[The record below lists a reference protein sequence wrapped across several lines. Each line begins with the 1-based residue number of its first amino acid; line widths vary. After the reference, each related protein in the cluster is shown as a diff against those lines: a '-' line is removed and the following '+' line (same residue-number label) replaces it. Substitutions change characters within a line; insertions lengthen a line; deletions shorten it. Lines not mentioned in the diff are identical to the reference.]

1 MKNLS
6 IIGIDVSKL
15 VLDVFILSCKFHFQV
30 ENSPAGFAQLLETCC
45 SKLNT
50 PREQLYFCF
59 ENTGRYSRM
68 LSVFLDQSEIIF
80 SQIPAL
86 DIKASKGISRGK
98 TDKADARDIA
108 LYAWR
113 KKDELEPT
121 KLQTAQTS
129 ELRQL
134 VALRDKLIK
143 HRTAYKNSIKDLQD
157 CYYEGET
164 EFIKDTQVKMINQL
178 NEEIKNIED
187 RMDQI
192 INSMPEWKRNFKL
205 IKSIRGVG
213 PVISRYVII
222 YTENFTRF
230 TKYKKFACYA
240 GIAPFEYASGSSIK
254 GRTRVHPCAN
264 KQLKS
269 LLNLAAMN
277 AIKINGEYKQYY
289 LRRQQEGKNNMSTLN
304 IIRNKILARIFAVVK
319 RQTPYVDLYKFA
331 A

>member
-15 VLDVFILSCKFHFQV
+15 FLDVFVLSKKYHFQV
-30 ENSPAGFAQLLETCC
+30 ENTPAGFAHLLEMCC
-45 SKLNT
+45 SKLKVN
-50 PREQLYFCF
+50 RKQLHVCF
-59 ENTGRYSRM
+59 ENTGRYSR
-68 LSVFLDQSEIIF
+68 LLAVFLEQSEVTF

-164 EFIKDTQVKMINQL
+164 EFIKDIQVKMINKL

-192 INSMPEWKRNFKL
+192 INSMPDWKRNFNL

-213 PVISRYVII
+213 PVVSRYVII

-277 AIKINGEYKQYY
+277 AIKINGEYRQYY
-289 LRRQQEGKNNMSTLN
+289 LRRQQEGKNNMSTIN
-304 IIRNKILARIFAVVK
+304 IIRNKILSRIFAVVK